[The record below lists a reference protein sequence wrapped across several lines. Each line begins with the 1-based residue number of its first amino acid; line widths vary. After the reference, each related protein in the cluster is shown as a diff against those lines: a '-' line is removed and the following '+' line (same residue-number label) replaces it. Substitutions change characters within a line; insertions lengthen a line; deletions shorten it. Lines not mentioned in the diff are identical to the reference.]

1 VRRAAP
7 VVFPPET
14 KALIRACFQQRRKQ
28 IGALLRAR
36 AAPGA
41 AAWLHHL
48 ESLGLSAQTRPEA
61 IPVAAWVRL
70 IGPSSVGPSS
80 AA

>member
-1 VRRAAP
+1 MRKPAP

-36 AAPGA
+36 EAPGA
-41 AAWLHHL
+41 AAWLEHL

-61 IPVAAWVRL
+61 IPVAAWMRL
-70 IGPSSVGPSS
+70 IRPAS